1 MKAIYSTFRNM
12 NDFIDHIL
20 SGGYDDI
27 IYNHIYDSA
36 HLFLSENSDEKNF
49 DPVKM
54 FDFTINFTD
63 IDEYLYIIPSD
74 IRSCYAKNR
83 WELNQKEKKIALL
96 LGAIIRD
103 CYEQMPDTIK
113 SIYERRKSHE

>member
-12 NDFIDHIL
+12 NHFIDYIL

-36 HLFLSENSDEKNF
+36 HLFLSENSNEKSF

-63 IDEYLYIIPSD
+63 IDEYLYILPSD
-74 IRSCYAKNR
+74 IRYSYAKNR

-96 LGAIIRD
+96 LKAIIKD

-113 SIYERRKSHE
+113 SIYERRKEHE